1 MVFEVTKVTVSRDAS
16 YMVIG
21 CKWNPIS
28 IETHELLFS
37 WSLWLAVLLAVSTS
51 TTKTMFLDMA
61 AILQ

>member
-21 CKWNPIS
+21 YKWNPIS